1 MVLVFSFYVLPI
13 DHLLCGIVVAK
24 LNLSIVGTEMTDNHD
39 NSIEGENPIASL
51 SHDQK
56 IQFTTARYLG
66 DVNRLVVTPQKQF
79 VLASLTS
86 LSMPSTI
93 ILQVGRS
100 YPA

>member
-1 MVLVFSFYVLPI
+1 
-13 DHLLCGIVVAK
+13 
-24 LNLSIVGTEMTDNHD
+24 MTDNHD
-39 NSIEGENPIASL
+39 NLIEGENPVASL
-51 SHDQK
+51 LHDQK

-66 DVNRLVVTPQKQF
+66 DVNRLIVTPQKQF